1 MELPGVPSAA
11 NIQLSMGADS
21 LALEVPGKYKLQL
34 SLKHKVSEKQATAKF
49 ITAKQMMVLTLPVVQ
64 PAAPDHSTPSQM
76 LVQPL
81 PQEQLS
87 HKESQLDQE
96 QADRQQQQQE
106 LEPDRP
112 EQSPTATQ
120 QAAIPSPQ
128 HDGSNTA
135 GAEQSTPQE
144 PPAGSP
150 AAVTCNSS
158 MQQAGVTGS
167 MQQAGVTGS
176 MQQAGVTGTM
186 PASPVVEQ
194 CAAHSSS
201 QPQPVKTENQ
211 LRWEALHQQQ
221 PPRGD
226 TPANTDPE
234 VSHAQ
239 QQSAATVAPAQPALS
254 QAQPCAAAAG
264 KVAAPLR
271 PRLASRRISAADFV

>member
-1 MELPGVPSAA
+1 VVRVELPGVTSAA

-21 LALEVPGKYKLQL
+21 LAVEVPGKYKLQL
-34 SLKHKVSEKQATAKF
+34 PLKHKVSEQQATAKF

-64 PAAPDHSTPSQM
+64 PAAPGHSTPSQM

-112 EQSPTATQ
+112 QQLPTATQ
-120 QAAIPSPQ
+120 QPANPSTQ
-128 HDGSNTA
+128 HEGSNTA
-135 GAEQSTPQE
+135 AAEQSTPQE

-158 MQQAGVTGS
+158 MQQAGVTG
-167 MQQAGVTGS
+167 
-176 MQQAGVTGTM
+176 TM
-186 PASPVVEQ
+186 PASHAVEP
-194 CAAHSSS
+194 CAQISSS
-201 QPQPVKTENQ
+201 QPVKTENQ

-221 PPRGD
+221 PTSSDAP
-226 TPANTDPE
+226 TTTDPE

-239 QQSAATVAPAQPALS
+239 QQPAATEAPAQPALS

>member
-1 MELPGVPSAA
+1 VVRVELPGVPSAA
-11 NIQLSMGADS
+11 NIQLSMGVDS
-21 LALEVPGKYKLQL
+21 LALEVPSKYKLQL
-34 SLKHKVSEKQATAKF
+34 SLQHKVSEQQATAKF

-158 MQQAGVTGS
+158 MQQAGVTG
-167 MQQAGVTGS
+167 
-176 MQQAGVTGTM
+176 TM

-234 VSHAQ
+234 ISHAQ

>member
-1 MELPGVPSAA
+1 MVRVELPGVTSAA

-34 SLKHKVSEKQATAKF
+34 PLKHKVSEQQATAKF

-81 PQEQLS
+81 PQEQPS
-87 HKESQLDQE
+87 HKDVQLDQE
-96 QADRQQQQQE
+96 QADRQLQQELEQQQE
-106 LEPDRP
+106 LGPNRP
-112 EQSPTATQ
+112 EQLPTAPQ
-120 QAAIPSPQ
+120 KPAALSTQ
-128 HDGSNTA
+128 HDSSSNAT
-135 GAEQSTPQE
+135 AEQSTPQE

-158 MQQAGVTGS
+158 MQQAGVTG
-167 MQQAGVTGS
+167 
-176 MQQAGVTGTM
+176 TM
-186 PASPVVEQ
+186 PASPLVEQ

-201 QPQPVKTENQ
+201 QPKPVKTENQ

-226 TPANTDPE
+226 TPATIDPE

-239 QQSAATVAPAQPALS
+239 QQQPAAIAAPAQPALS